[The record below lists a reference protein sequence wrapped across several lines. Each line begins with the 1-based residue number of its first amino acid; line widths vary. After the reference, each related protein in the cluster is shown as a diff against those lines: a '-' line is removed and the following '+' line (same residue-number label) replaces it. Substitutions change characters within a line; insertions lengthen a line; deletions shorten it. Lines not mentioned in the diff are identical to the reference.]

1 MPFFGAVFVCIT
13 AVCALGMSRV
23 GSVLVQQAATQNI
36 ADSAALAGATTFD
49 ETIVRSLVESQRGKL
64 GCFSIDDL
72 VVRVCVSVGNSRAT
86 ATAAAGPVEAPLVPA
101 DR

>member
-13 AVCALGMSRV
+13 AVCTVGMSRV
-23 GSVLVQQAATQNI
+23 GSVLVQQATTQNL

-49 ETIVRSLVESQRGKL
+49 EAVVQRLVEVQHGKL
-64 GCFSIDDL
+64 DCFSIDDL
-72 VVRVCVSVGNSRAT
+72 VVRVCVSVGESHAT
-86 ATAAAGPVEAPLVPA
+86 ATAAAGPVEVPVAPA